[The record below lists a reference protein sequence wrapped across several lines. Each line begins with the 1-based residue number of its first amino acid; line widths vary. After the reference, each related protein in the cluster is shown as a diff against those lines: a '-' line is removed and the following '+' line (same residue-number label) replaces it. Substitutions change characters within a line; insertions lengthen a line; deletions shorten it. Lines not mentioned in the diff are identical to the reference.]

1 MGLVYGNYSRK
12 MCRENREMIR
22 VNQLKLP
29 VEHKQE
35 DLKKKAARALRITP
49 EQIERLEIRRRSL
62 DGRKKPE
69 LFYSYTVDI
78 KTAREEQVLHR
89 AKNSQAAICREKPY
103 TFPKPGEEKLF
114 SPPVIAGAGPAGLFA
129 GLMLARAGYR
139 PVILERGED
148 VDSRRKRVDEF
159 WKTGNLDVRSNVQFG
174 EGGAGTFSDG
184 KLNTLVKDPLMRNRL
199 VLEIFCEF
207 GADPSILYD
216 SKPHIGTDVLSGIV
230 KAMRQEIVR
239 LGGQVRFCCQVT
251 DLVTEGGQICGVK
264 VRQQER
270 KPDENTEEN
279 EDDKLQEKEEFL
291 PAQAV
296 ILAVGHSARDTF
308 SMLEEKKI
316 PMDAKSFAVG
326 LRIQHPQPLINLS
339 QYGREKA
346 GSLGAASYKLTRQ
359 TSTGRGVYSFCMCP
373 GGYVVD
379 ASSEKGHLAVNG
391 MSYHAR
397 DGKNANSALI
407 VTVTPEDFPEAGP
420 LGGVAFQR
428 SLEKLAYQAADGR
441 IPVQLYEDYRAGRM
455 SRQLGEIEPQM
466 RGRWAFGNL
475 REVIPEKLNL
485 ALLEAMEG
493 FGQMIRGFD
502 RPDAL
507 FAGIESRT
515 SSPVRIWRNE
525 EMESKVRG
533 LYPCGEG
540 AGYAGGI
547 TSAAMD
553 GVKVAEAIVR
563 RFGLPQ

>member
-1 MGLVYGNYSRK
+1 
-12 MCRENREMIR
+12 MIR

-264 VRQQER
+264 GRQQVR

-475 REVIPEKLNL
+475 REVMPEKLNL

>member
-12 MCRENREMIR
+12 MCRENRKMIR

-279 EDDKLQEKEEFL
+279 ADDKLQEKEKFL

-379 ASSEKGHLAVNG
+379 ASSEKDHLAVNG

-475 REVIPEKLNL
+475 REVMPEKLNL

-525 EMESKVRG
+525 EMESQVRG